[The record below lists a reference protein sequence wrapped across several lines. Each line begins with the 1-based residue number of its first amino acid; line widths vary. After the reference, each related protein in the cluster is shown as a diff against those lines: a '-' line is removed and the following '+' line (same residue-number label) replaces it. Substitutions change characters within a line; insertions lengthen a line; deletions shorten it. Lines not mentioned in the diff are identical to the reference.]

1 MTISESNRLCGRF
14 LSENSDDW
22 LKAFHIVMDV
32 KETDKSYIFELVEFE
47 SRYSAVHISHLFSK
61 SKRVVLSKSKGGHAI
76 RKWCD
81 GTFTFYPFQ
90 AGIPYYFKK
99 IPDMTSDEQ
108 QCTQNGLVSQNECLE
123 CESLDCAYNRD
134 GTCRFHLVYDHKPNI
149 TEDDGCVDFVIRNQF
164 STR

>member
-76 RKWCD
+76 RN
-81 GTFTFYPFQ
+81 GVMVLLPFTLSRPGFLT
-90 AGIPYYFKK
+90 ISRK
-99 IPDMTSDEQ
+99 
-108 QCTQNGLVSQNECLE
+108 
-123 CESLDCAYNRD
+123 SL
-134 GTCRFHLVYDHKPNI
+134 I
-149 TEDDGCVDFVIRNQF
+149 
-164 STR
+164 